1 VQGGRDLVCPPRT
14 AIELAGRLP
23 RAELRLVQDGGH
35 SATGPEMAQALR
47 RATDDLREALK

>member
-23 RAELRLVQDGGH
+23 RAELRLVENGGH
-35 SATGPEMAQALR
+35 SATSPEMAAALR
-47 RATDDLREALK
+47 RATDDLRVR